1 MRAFFRSFWLKNTLK
16 VWHSNDKYRREIYRC
31 NNKYKTDVRCA
42 NPGILPERIRQALV
56 AAVNALVENKDELIA
71 NIHLVAET
79 LCDCTQQEQELAAL
93 QEELTQIE
101 RLADRLISENSRTAI
116 DQEEY
121 NERYNSLLKRYED
134 TKAKYEQTVKAM
146 EDRKARRIQI
156 LRFAE
161 ELKTQ
166 MSIKEYDESLWNSL
180 IECVTIYGKDDIRV
194 TFRDGTEVRG

>member
-1 MRAFFRSFWLKNTLK
+1 MKNTLK

-56 AAVNALVENKDELIA
+56 AAVNALVENKDELIT

-79 LCDCTQQEQELAAL
+79 LCDCTELEQEQTALLEELAK
-93 QEELTQIE
+93 IE

-121 NERYNSLLKRYED
+121 NESYNSLLKRYEE
-134 TKAKYEQTVKAM
+134 TKAKYEQTVQVI

-161 ELKTQ
+161 EFKEQ
-166 MSIKEYDESLWNSL
+166 EPIKEYDESLWNSL
-180 IECVTIYGKDDIRV
+180 VECVTIYGKDDIRV
-194 TFRDGTEVRG
+194 TFRDGTEVQG